1 MTLNKEPKTNHLHV
15 CPNVSATFQNVSSTF
30 PPINYLRFELKVIH
44 HRQNFILSE
53 NQNLTMNFPDEG
65 KMMKRK
71 NIKAFFNYAFAKNN
85 FAFAYYFFA
94 FAKYE

>member
-53 NQNLTMNFPDEG
+53 NQNLTMNFPNE
-65 KMMKRK
+65 RK
-71 NIKAFFNYAFAKNN
+71 
-85 FAFAYYFFA
+85 
-94 FAKYE
+94 E

>member
-1 MTLNKEPKTNHLHV
+1 MTLNKESKTNHLHV
-15 CPNVSATFQNVSSTF
+15 CPNLSATFQNVSSTF

-71 NIKAFFNYAFAKNN
+71 KHQGVFQLRLRK
-85 FAFAYYFFA
+85 
-94 FAKYE
+94 K